1 MVLTNVTT
9 KLWMSCFLLG
19 GERGR
24 GERGG
29 ERGEGRGKSER
40 KGLEKGRMEREGK
53 AILYRIVMHNIN

>member
-1 MVLTNVTT
+1 MDEL
-9 KLWMSCFLLG
+9 FPIG
-19 GERGR
+19 GREGEGR
-24 GERGG
+24 EGRGG